1 MSHESTQSASSDSAP
16 SAPHDELDGP
26 QQGEGSPASAHA
38 PKRLQPL
45 LLFIATVLS
54 MFFAGAMYNW
64 PAGLEQNATNI
75 ATNLYR
81 GWTFAV
87 PLLAILLFHEFGHYF
102 AAKYHRVPASLP
114 HFIPLPI
121 SPFGTMGALI
131 SMPERIRSRNAL
143 LDIGAAGPLAGLV
156 VAIPVVVIG
165 LMHSPVQVDP
175 GGSMVEG
182 QSLLYMGLKRLVLG
196 PIPAGH
202 DVFLNATAFAGWAGL
217 LVTALNLIP
226 IGQLDGGHIAYALF
240 GKRQDII
247 ATVLHALLPVAF
259 LYNYAV
265 FGNANPGTV
274 WLVWFVLLGAMRRAS
289 GCNHPP
295 TQDGPLSPGRRWV
308 AIFCLVMFAL
318 LFMPTPMR
326 LGAPVRLQ
334 AWLVPALQF

>member
-1 MSHESTQSASSDSAP
+1 
-16 SAPHDELDGP
+16 
-26 QQGEGSPASAHA
+26 
-38 PKRLQPL
+38 
-45 LLFIATVLS
+45 
-54 MFFAGAMYNW
+54 
-64 PAGLEQNATNI
+64 
-75 ATNLYR
+75 
-81 GWTFAV
+81 
-87 PLLAILLFHEFGHYF
+87 
-102 AAKYHRVPASLP
+102 
-114 HFIPLPI
+114 
-121 SPFGTMGALI
+121 
-131 SMPERIRSRNAL
+131 
-143 LDIGAAGPLAGLV
+143 
-156 VAIPVVVIG
+156 
-165 LMHSPVQVDP
+165 
-175 GGSMVEG
+175 MVEG